1 MPDQTDIDNIKSE
14 IESLE
19 VNYKNEI
26 DNVKRS
32 EQLLEDSKNTYN
44 HYLFYTIGISAGVL
58 YLSRLL
64 YKSFNKK

>member
-58 YLSRLL
+58 YLSTLL

>member
-58 YLSRLL
+58 YL
-64 YKSFNKK
+64 FNTFI